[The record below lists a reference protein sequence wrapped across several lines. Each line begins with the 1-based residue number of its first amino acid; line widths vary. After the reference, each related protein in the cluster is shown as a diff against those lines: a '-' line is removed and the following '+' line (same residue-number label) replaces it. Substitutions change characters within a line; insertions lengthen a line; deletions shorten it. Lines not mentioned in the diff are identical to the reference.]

1 MHFCKYFQ
9 KLLGDKPLQKKKNVE
24 EQEDATLDIVET
36 AMAEELKASA
46 LYKKISEQL
55 EDKAAKLKF
64 DVMAEAEQKHYER
77 LKNWYKDTFEKSPR
91 DIKIKTSKA
100 VKVKKPEKK
109 ANYED
114 VIKIIIDAEAN
125 ACKFYENAAKK
136 TNDKGAKKLFEA
148 LIKMESAHV
157 TQFKDEFRVITE
169 PSLWCAE
176 EDIPWM
182 LEV

>member
-1 MHFCKYFQ
+1 LQEKQ
-9 KLLGDKPLQKKKNVE
+9 SVSKDK
-24 EQEDATLDIVET
+24 DITLDIVET
-36 AMAEELKASA
+36 AMAEELKASG
-46 LYKKISEQL
+46 LYKKISAQL

-64 DVMAEAEQKHYER
+64 DVMADAEQRHYEQLR
-77 LKNWYKDTFEKSPR
+77 KWYEDNFGQSPKTK
-91 DIKIKTSKA
+91 KIKVSKA

-109 ANYED
+109 ATYED
-114 VIKIIIDAEAN
+114 VIKIIIDAEKD
-125 ACKFYENAAKK
+125 ACKFYEDASRK
-136 TNDKGAKKLFEA
+136 TKDKGAKKLFET

>member
-1 MHFCKYFQ
+1 
-9 KLLGDKPLQKKKNVE
+9 LQKK
-24 EQEDATLDIVET
+24 QTDSEDRDLTIDIVET
-36 AMAEELKASA
+36 AMAEELKASG
-46 LYKKISEQL
+46 LYRKLSAQL

-64 DVMAEAEQKHYER
+64 DVMADAEQRHYEK
-77 LKNWYKDTFEKSPR
+77 LKEWYEENYGKSPE
-91 DIKIKTSKA
+91 DKKIKTSKA
-100 VKVKKPEKK
+100 VKVKRPEKK
-109 ANYED
+109 AGYED
-114 VIKIIIDAEAN
+114 VIKIIIEAETN

-136 TNDKGAKKLFEA
+136 TKDEGAKKLFEA

-182 LEV
+182 LEL

>member
-1 MHFCKYFQ
+1 M
-9 KLLGDKPLQKKKNVE
+9 QKKRNVTDKN
-24 EQEDATLDIVET
+24 DKTLDIVET
-36 AMAEELKASA
+36 AMAEELKARD
-46 LYKKISEQL
+46 LYKKISAQL

-64 DVMAEAEQKHYER
+64 DVMSDAEQRHYEQ
-77 LKNWYKDTFEKSPR
+77 LKKWYEDNFGKSPK
-91 DIKIKTSKA
+91 DKKIKTLKA

-109 ANYED
+109 ATYED
-114 VIKIIIDAEAN
+114 VIKIIINAETN
-125 ACKFYENAAKK
+125 ACKFYEDAAKK
-136 TNDKGAKKLFEA
+136 TKDKDAKKLFET
-148 LIKMESAHV
+148 LIEMERAHV

>member
-1 MHFCKYFQ
+1 M
-9 KLLGDKPLQKKKNVE
+9 QKKQIDSEGK
-24 EQEDATLDIVET
+24 DLTLDIVET
-36 AMAEELKASA
+36 AMGEELKASG
-46 LYKKISEQL
+46 LYRKISAQL

-64 DVMAEAEQKHYER
+64 DVMADAEQRHYDQ
-77 LKNWYKDTFEKSPR
+77 LKKWYEGNFGKRPEAK
-91 DIKIKTSKA
+91 KIKVSKA
-100 VKVKKPEKK
+100 VKVKRPEKK
-109 ANYED
+109 AGYEEI
-114 VIKIIIDAEAN
+114 IKIIIEAESN

-136 TNDKGAKKLFEA
+136 TKDEGAKKLFEA

-157 TQFKDEFRVITE
+157 TQFKDEFRIMTE

>member
-1 MHFCKYFQ
+1 M
-9 KLLGDKPLQKKKNVE
+9 QKKQIDSEGK
-24 EQEDATLDIVET
+24 DLTLDIVET

-46 LYKKISEQL
+46 LYKKISAQL

-64 DVMAEAEQKHYER
+64 DVMADAEQRHYEK
-77 LKNWYKDTFEKSPR
+77 LKEWYEDNFGKSPG
-91 DIKIKTSKA
+91 DKKIKTSKA
-100 VKVKKPEKK
+100 VKVKRPEKK
-109 ANYED
+109 AGYED
-114 VIKIIIDAEAN
+114 VIKIIIEAETN

-136 TNDKGAKKLFEA
+136 TKDEGAKKLFEA
-148 LIKMESAHV
+148 LIKMESAQV
-157 TQFKDEFRVITE
+157 AQFTDEFRIITE

>member
-1 MHFCKYFQ
+1 M
-9 KLLGDKPLQKKKNVE
+9 QKKKNVE
-24 EQEDATLDIVET
+24 KKEDVTLSIVET

-46 LYKKISEQL
+46 LYKKISAQL

-77 LKNWYKDTFEKSPR
+77 LKKWYEDSFGEIPK

-114 VIKIIIDAEAN
+114 VIKIIIDAEEN
-125 ACKFYENAAKK
+125 ACKFYENAAKRTK
-136 TNDKGAKKLFEA
+136 DEGAKQLFET

-176 EDIPWM
+176 EEIPWM

>member
-1 MHFCKYFQ
+1 
-9 KLLGDKPLQKKKNVE
+9 LQKKKNIE
-24 EQEDATLDIVET
+24 EKKDLTLSIVET

-46 LYKKISEQL
+46 LYKKISAQL

-77 LKNWYKDTFEKSPR
+77 LKKWYEDSFGKIPKDQ
-91 DIKIKTSKA
+91 KIKTSKA
-100 VKVKKPEKK
+100 VKIKKPEKK
-109 ANYED
+109 AKYED
-114 VIKIIIDAEAN
+114 IIKIIIDTEEN

-136 TNDKGAKKLFEA
+136 TKDEGAKKLFET
-148 LIKMESAHV
+148 LVKMESAHV

-169 PSLWCAE
+169 PSLLFAE
-176 EDIPWM
+176 EEIPWM

>member
-1 MHFCKYFQ
+1 M
-9 KLLGDKPLQKKKNVE
+9 QKKNKVE
-24 EQEDATLDIVET
+24 EKEDVTLSIVET

-46 LYKKISEQL
+46 LYKRISAQL

-64 DVMAEAEQKHYER
+64 DVMSEAEQKHYDR
-77 LKNWYKDTFEKSPR
+77 LRKWYEETLEKRPKDK
-91 DIKIKTSKA
+91 KIKTSKA
-100 VKVKKPEKK
+100 VKVKRPEKK

-114 VIKIIIDAEAN
+114 VIKIIISAEEN
-125 ACKFYENAAKK
+125 ACKFYENAAKRTK
-136 TNDKGAKKLFEA
+136 DESAKKLFET

-169 PSLWCAE
+169 PSLLFAE
-176 EDIPWM
+176 EEIPWM

>member
-1 MHFCKYFQ
+1 M
-9 KLLGDKPLQKKKNVE
+9 QKKQIDSEGK
-24 EQEDATLDIVET
+24 DLTLDIVET
-36 AMAEELKASA
+36 AMGEELKASG
-46 LYKKISEQL
+46 LYRKISAQL

-64 DVMAEAEQKHYER
+64 DVMADAEQRHYEQ
-77 LKNWYKDTFEKSPR
+77 LKEWYEDNFGKSPEAK
-91 DIKIKTSKA
+91 KIKVSKA
-100 VKVKKPEKK
+100 VKVKRPEKK
-109 ANYED
+109 AGYEEI
-114 VIKIIIDAEAN
+114 IKIIIEAETN

-136 TNDKGAKKLFEA
+136 TKDEGAKKLFEA

-157 TQFKDEFRVITE
+157 TQFKDEFRIITE

>member
-1 MHFCKYFQ
+1 M
-9 KLLGDKPLQKKKNVE
+9 QKKKNIE
-24 EQEDATLDIVET
+24 EKESAALSIVET
-36 AMAEELKASA
+36 AMAEELKASV
-46 LYKKISEQL
+46 LYKKISAQL

-77 LKNWYKDTFEKSPR
+77 LKSWYEGAFGESPK
-91 DIKIKTSKA
+91 DIKIKTLKA
-100 VKVKKPEKK
+100 VKVKKPEKR

-114 VIKIIIDAEAN
+114 VIKIIISAEEN

-136 TNDKGAKKLFEA
+136 TKDESAKKLFET
-148 LIKMESAHV
+148 LVKMEGAHA
-157 TQFKDEFRVITE
+157 TQFKDEFRIITE

-176 EDIPWM
+176 EEIPWM

>member
-1 MHFCKYFQ
+1 
-9 KLLGDKPLQKKKNVE
+9 LQKKQSTSADK
-24 EQEDATLDIVET
+24 DLTLDIVET
-36 AMAEELKASA
+36 AMAEELKASG
-46 LYKKISEQL
+46 LYRKLSAQL

-64 DVMAEAEQKHYER
+64 DVMADAEQRHYEK
-77 LKNWYKDTFEKSPR
+77 LKEWYEENFGKSPE
-91 DIKIKTSKA
+91 DKKIKTSKA
-100 VKVKKPEKK
+100 VKVKRPEKK
-109 ANYED
+109 AGYED
-114 VIKIIIDAEAN
+114 VIKIIIEAETN

-136 TNDKGAKKLFEA
+136 TKDEGAKKLFEA

>member
-1 MHFCKYFQ
+1 M
-9 KLLGDKPLQKKKNVE
+9 QKKQNDLEKK
-24 EQEDATLDIVET
+24 DITLDIVET
-36 AMAEELKASA
+36 AMAEELKASG
-46 LYKKISEQL
+46 LYKKISAQL

-64 DVMAEAEQKHYER
+64 DVMADAEQRHYEK
-77 LKNWYKDTFEKSPR
+77 LKEWYEENFGKSPGAK
-91 DIKIKTSKA
+91 KIKVSKA

-114 VIKIIIDAEAN
+114 VIKIIIDAEEN

-136 TNDKGAKKLFEA
+136 TKDEGAKKIFEA

>member
-1 MHFCKYFQ
+1 
-9 KLLGDKPLQKKKNVE
+9 LQKKINVE
-24 EQEDATLDIVET
+24 EKEDVTLSIVET

-46 LYKKISEQL
+46 LYKKISTQL

-77 LKNWYKDTFEKSPR
+77 LRKWYEDSFGKVPKDQQ
-91 DIKIKTSKA
+91 IKTSKA
-100 VKVKKPEKK
+100 VKIKKPEKK
-109 ANYED
+109 ANYEA
-114 VIKIIIDAEAN
+114 VIKTIINTEEQ

-136 TNDKGAKKLFEA
+136 TKDEGAKKLFET

-157 TQFKDEFRVITE
+157 TQFKDEFRIITE
-169 PSLWCAE
+169 PSLLFAE
-176 EDIPWM
+176 EEIPWM

>member
-1 MHFCKYFQ
+1 M
-9 KLLGDKPLQKKKNVE
+9 QKK
-24 EQEDATLDIVET
+24 QIDSEDKDLTLDIVET

-46 LYKKISEQL
+46 LYKKISAQL

-64 DVMAEAEQKHYER
+64 DVMAEAEQKHYNR
-77 LKNWYKDTFEKSPR
+77 LKEWYKDSFGKIPK
-91 DIKIKTSKA
+91 DKKIKTSKA

-114 VIKIIIDAEAN
+114 VIKIIIDAERN

-136 TNDKGAKKLFEA
+136 TKDEGAKKLFET

-157 TQFKDEFRVITE
+157 TQFKDEFRIITE

-176 EDIPWM
+176 EEIPWM

>member
-1 MHFCKYFQ
+1 
-9 KLLGDKPLQKKKNVE
+9 LQKKQIDSEGK
-24 EQEDATLDIVET
+24 DLTLDIVET

-46 LYKKISEQL
+46 LYKKISAQL

-64 DVMAEAEQKHYER
+64 DVMADAEQRHYEK
-77 LKNWYKDTFEKSPR
+77 LKEWYEDNFGKSPG
-91 DIKIKTSKA
+91 DKKIKTSKA
-100 VKVKKPEKK
+100 VKVKRPEKK
-109 ANYED
+109 AGYED
-114 VIKIIIDAEAN
+114 VIKIIIEAETN

-136 TNDKGAKKLFEA
+136 TKDEGAKKLFEA

-157 TQFKDEFRVITE
+157 TQFKDEFRIITE

-176 EDIPWM
+176 EEIPWM